1 MWITVFKGLGWR
13 FLGFVCFVSVLLEN
27 ESKGIFGY
35 QNGRGYG
42 SRFCL
47 KTIGFVGLKGC
58 CKNGRG
64 ACKVEGV
71 EGVKGYSLGFL
82 YG

>member
-1 MWITVFKGLGWR
+1 MSRKG
-13 FLGFVCFVSVLLEN
+13 FLVTKMVGVMGLVFVSKL
-27 ESKGIFGY
+27 S
-35 QNGRGYG
+35 
-42 SRFCL
+42 
-47 KTIGFVGLKGC
+47 GFVGLKGC

-71 EGVKGYSLGFL
+71 GGVKGYSLGFL